1 MGDSVPS
8 STEPGAICFKPAP
21 TSNSTSCQAES
32 SLGSSMSRK
41 SDGEKID
48 DLEKIVSTL
57 VERVDNVRDAM
68 IDKERFAVI
77 EERLNELKKTVEE
90 AGRRR
95 WAIVPSIVA
104 AVIGSILTLL
114 GQLALTSL
122 KK

>member
-1 MGDSVPS
+1 M
-8 STEPGAICFKPAP
+8 A
-21 TSNSTSCQAES
+21 
-32 SLGSSMSRK
+32 RK

-104 AVIGSILTLL
+104 GVTGSILTLL
-114 GQLALTSL
+114 GQLALAYL
-122 KK
+122 RK